1 MAERANRSD
10 YSINTIIGPNTSVWG
25 DVETGGFTRVDG
37 NVHGDLSAK
46 GRIVIGEKAC
56 LKSSISGTSIT
67 VGGIV
72 YGNIIAADRLTL
84 LSTGLIVGD
93 VITRRIQIEAG
104 CLIHGKVTVC
114 KDDEKWQAALAE
126 YHDAEGVRQ
135 TLKRQTKTSIEKN
148 PNKSAD

>member
-1 MAERANRSD
+1 M
-10 YSINTIIGPNTSVWG
+10 
-25 DVETGGFTRVDG
+25 
-37 NVHGDLSAK
+37 
-46 GRIVIGEKAC
+46 
-56 LKSSISGTSIT
+56 
-67 VGGIV
+67 

-84 LSTGLIVGD
+84 LSTGLIVGN

-135 TLKRQTKTSIEKN
+135 TLKRQTKTSPEK
-148 PNKSAD
+148 KA